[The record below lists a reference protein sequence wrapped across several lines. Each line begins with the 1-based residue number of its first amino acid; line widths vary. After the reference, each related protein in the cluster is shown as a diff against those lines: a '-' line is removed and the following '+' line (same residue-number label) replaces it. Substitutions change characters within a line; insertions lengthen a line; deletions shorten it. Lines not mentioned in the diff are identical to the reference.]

1 MGGARSRENGPSLT
15 IRSNRSDNNAVQQ
28 AYVQSLEAQIASL
41 RDELGS
47 VYKTQAQNAQ
57 RLVNLTEQLQ
67 SINEHFSTEHT
78 ELLQLRSERAISKRE
93 REEALQMRKDKDRS
107 IEALHDELSMLKLEF
122 DMLEKKNEDL
132 QEDNSSLL
140 RRWLEKKAQ
149 EAAEMDNMLGGQAGS
164 TA

>member
-1 MGGARSRENGPSLT
+1 
-15 IRSNRSDNNAVQQ
+15 
-28 AYVQSLEAQIASL
+28 
-41 RDELGS
+41 
-47 VYKTQAQNAQ
+47 
-57 RLVNLTEQLQ
+57 
-67 SINEHFSTEHT
+67 
-78 ELLQLRSERAISKRE
+78 
-93 REEALQMRKDKDRS
+93 MRKDKDRS